1 MLMFVKQAERQLR
14 AWAENEEGCHKEE
27 EEKQGESVIG
37 KSDRDYGIAVS
48 QVISDDEDDAHDI
61 ARSDEDFT

>member
-1 MLMFVKQAERQLR
+1 
-14 AWAENEEGCHKEE
+14 
-27 EEKQGESVIG
+27 VIG